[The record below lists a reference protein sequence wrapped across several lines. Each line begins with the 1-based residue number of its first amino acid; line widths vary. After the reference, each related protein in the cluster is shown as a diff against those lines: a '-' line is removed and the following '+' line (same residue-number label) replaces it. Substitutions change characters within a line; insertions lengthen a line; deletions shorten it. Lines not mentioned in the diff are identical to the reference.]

1 MLQTAGNVRALMRH
15 RDNHRNIYGV
25 AYSQKI
31 QIGNRCI
38 QHNSHSTLRL
48 HVLRRGYRPYS
59 LGRPATNA
67 AEHRDIRGANDC
79 IADRLL
85 RSKGIDRKHGIGV
98 TIPNNCKIGGKDK
111 AFDPASVDDNSAGLE
126 NRLRDLQNMLPQTA
140 ADLRDLLLF
149 SFLPYC
155 ISCITSRS
163 FCGQKPQ

>member
-48 HVLRRGYRPYS
+48 HVLRQGYRPYS

-111 AFDPASVDDNSAGLE
+111 ALILRPLMIIPLAWKTASGIFRICCRK
-126 NRLRDLQNMLPQTA
+126 RLP
-140 ADLRDLLLF
+140 
-149 SFLPYC
+149 
-155 ISCITSRS
+155 I
-163 FCGQKPQ
+163 